1 VVGAVSMRRMATLL
15 VVATGVSVSY
25 ARATILITADV
36 GGTILDYAE
45 RFHRAR
51 EAGEHVVIDGNC
63 LSACTMVIGMIP
75 RDRVCATPKAV
86 LGFHAAFRTTS
97 DGNRVASTDATK
109 FMMNAYTP
117 ELRRWINQRG
127 GLTTQ
132 MIFLTGRELAAFVP
146 PCAASR

>member
-1 VVGAVSMRRMATLL
+1 MRHMAALL
-15 VVATGVSVSY
+15 AVVATAVSVSY
-25 ARATILITADV
+25 AKATILITADV

-45 RFHRAR
+45 RFHQAR
-51 EAGEHVVIDGNC
+51 EAGERVIIDGNC
-63 LSACTMVIGMIP
+63 LSACTMVIGIIP

-97 DGNRVASTDATK
+97 DGSRVASTDATK
-109 FMMNAYTP
+109 FMMNAYSP

-132 MIFLTGRELAAFVP
+132 MIFLTGRELTAFVP